1 MADKYVQV
9 YSALSAAGR
18 GECDDD
24 EAESESL
31 PEPR

>member
-1 MADKYVQV
+1 MAEQYVEV
-9 YSALSAAGR
+9 YTALSAAGR

-24 EAESESL
+24 KTESESL